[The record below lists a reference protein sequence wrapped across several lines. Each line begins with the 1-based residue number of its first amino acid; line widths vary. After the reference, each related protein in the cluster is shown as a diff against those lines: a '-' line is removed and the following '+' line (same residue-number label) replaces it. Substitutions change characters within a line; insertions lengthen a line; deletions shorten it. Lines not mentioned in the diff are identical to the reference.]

1 MGKNYVVY
9 SNVRNNIRKYLWQ
22 EHKDE
27 FLTIGVGQD
36 EVSGD
41 FQEELVAHMA
51 RATHDP
57 ENPSAPSALAFFATD
72 AGFLGPLQKMVK
84 ENCGAPIPRR
94 FQPGYVAVITT
105 FGASFE
111 ATSSYQMPQV
121 IEMCTD
127 AVFKVMHWRWQDF
140 DKFIS
145 AQ

>member
-1 MGKNYVVY
+1 M
-9 SNVRNNIRKYLWQ
+9 
-22 EHKDE
+22 
-27 FLTIGVGQD
+27 
-36 EVSGD
+36 
-41 FQEELVAHMA
+41 AHMA
-51 RATHDP
+51 
-57 ENPSAPSALAFFATD
+57 SAPEDAENTSASALASFATD

-111 ATSSYQMPQV
+111 ATAKYEMPQA

-140 DKFIS
+140 DKLYLPS
-145 AQ
+145 NLVEPRTQYCCLYPVLPSVT

>member
-1 MGKNYVVY
+1 MMGVA
-9 SNVRNNIRKYLWQ
+9 
-22 EHKDE
+22 E
-27 FLTIGVGQD
+27 D

-41 FQEELVAHMA
+41 FAVAHMPH
-51 RATHDP
+51 ATADP
-57 ENPSAPSALAFFATD
+57 QKTSASSALASFATD

-94 FQPGYVAVITT
+94 FQPGYVAVITS

-111 ATSSYQMPQV
+111 ATTKYDMPQA

-140 DKFIS
+140 DNLFLPS
-145 AQ
+145 T